1 MNTPPQEPSLIVDIY
16 KSVEACVKSNILF
29 ISAAIYLIVVMY
41 FIRKNPEELFESK
54 YFYTVIIVFP
64 VLMCMIYYLKKSN
77 MSVALANMTLT
88 QYAQYGGLLI
98 AFIGIL
104 YVYNN
109 VTVPD
114 NIVRLMTGSFAVI
127 TFAAV
132 IVGLSILYKIFF
144 NYIYK
149 LEGMNG
155 FIINLIF
162 YIPCMLLN
170 ALEYMNKD
178 FKQAPF
184 AVYVLL
190 MVEVVLLLAYFY
202 LPKLADAVAN
212 SIAVKDGNPIVT
224 DPMIIS
230 RKENLTS
237 YLKLNNAKLDDLVNN
252 KFAISMWV
260 YVVPIP
266 PTTYPYNSDAT
277 IFEYG
282 SYHPRLIYN
291 GATNKFKSF
300 VNQSTSYEFSMPL
313 QAWNHV
319 VYNYTKM
326 SVDLFVNGELVST
339 VNQRNTGLENL
350 SKDDIVCIGQ
360 DNGLTGGICNV
371 VYFTKPLFQ
380 YEIKNIYELNKN
392 KDPPL

>member
-1 MNTPPQEPSLIVDIY
+1 MNPPPQEPSPILDIY
-16 KSVEACVKSNILF
+16 NYVEACVKSNILF
-29 ISAAIYLIVVMY
+29 ISAAIYLIILMY
-41 FIRKNPEELFESK
+41 FIRKDPDQLFESQ

-64 VLMCMIYYLKKSN
+64 VLMCMIYYMKKSN
-77 MSVALANMTLT
+77 MSIALSNLTLG

-98 AFIGIL
+98 AFVGIL
-104 YVYNN
+104 YLYNN

-114 NIVRLMTGSFAVI
+114 NIIRLMTGSFAVI

-155 FIINLIF
+155 FIVNLIF

-170 ALEYMNKD
+170 TLEYLNKD

-190 MVEVVLLLAYFY
+190 MVEVVLLLVYLY
-202 LPKLADAVAN
+202 LPKIISFISN
-212 SIAVKDGNPIVT
+212 SLVVKDGKPILE

-237 YLKLNNAKLDDLVNN
+237 YIKLNDAKPDDLVNN

-300 VNQSTSYEFSMPL
+300 VNQSTSYEFDMPL
-313 QAWNHV
+313 QTWNHV
-319 VYNYTKM
+319 VYNYTKS

-350 SKDDIVCIGQ
+350 NRDDIVCIGQ
-360 DNGLTGGICNV
+360 ENGLTGGLCNV
-371 VYFTKPLFQ
+371 VYFKKPLFQ
-380 YEIKNIYELNKN
+380 YEVKNLYELFKGR
-392 KDPPL
+392 DPPI

>member
-1 MNTPPQEPSLIVDIY
+1 MNPPPQEPSPILDIY

-29 ISAAIYLIVVMY
+29 ISAAIYLIILMY
-41 FIRKNPEELFESK
+41 FIRKDPDQLFESQ
-54 YFYTVIIVFP
+54 YFYTVVIVFP
-64 VLMCMIYYLKKSN
+64 VLMCMIYYMKKSN
-77 MSVALANMTLT
+77 MSVALSNLTLA
-88 QYAQYGGLLI
+88 QYAQYSGLLI
-98 AFIGIL
+98 AFVGIL
-104 YVYNN
+104 YLYNN

-114 NIVRLMTGSFAVI
+114 NIIRLMTGSFTVI

-155 FIINLIF
+155 FIVNLIF

-170 ALEYMNKD
+170 ALEYLNKD

-190 MVEVVLLLAYFY
+190 MVEVVLLLVYLY
-202 LPKLADAVAN
+202 LPKIISFISN
-212 SIAVKDGNPIVT
+212 SLVVKDGKPILE

-237 YLKLNNAKLDDLVNN
+237 YIKLNDAKPDDLVNN

-300 VNQSTSYEFSMPL
+300 VNQSTSYEFDMPL
-313 QAWNHV
+313 QTWNHV
-319 VYNYTKM
+319 VYNYTKS

-350 SKDDIVCIGQ
+350 NRDDIVCIGQ
-360 DNGLTGGICNV
+360 ENGLTGGLCNV
-371 VYFTKPLFQ
+371 VYFKKPLFQ
-380 YEIKNIYELNKN
+380 YEIKNLYELFKGR
-392 KDPPL
+392 DPPI

>member
-1 MNTPPQEPSLIVDIY
+1 MNPPPQEPSPILDIY

-29 ISAAIYLIVVMY
+29 ISAAIYLIILMY
-41 FIRKNPEELFESK
+41 FIRKDPDQLFESQ
-54 YFYTVIIVFP
+54 YFYTVVIVFP
-64 VLMCMIYYLKKSN
+64 VLMCMIYYMKKSN
-77 MSVALANMTLT
+77 MSIALSNLTLG

-98 AFIGIL
+98 AFVGIL
-104 YVYNN
+104 YLYNN

-114 NIVRLMTGSFAVI
+114 NIIRLMTGSFAVI

-155 FIINLIF
+155 FIVNLIF

-170 ALEYMNKD
+170 ALEYLNKD

-184 AVYVLL
+184 AVYALL
-190 MVEVVLLLAYFY
+190 MVEVVLLLTYLY
-202 LPKLADAVAN
+202 LPKIMSFISN
-212 SIAVKDGNPIVT
+212 SLVVKDGKPIIE
-224 DPMIIS
+224 DPTIIS

-237 YLKLNNAKLDDLVNN
+237 YIKLNDAKPDDLVNN

-300 VNQSTSYEFSMPL
+300 VNQSTSYEFDMPL
-313 QAWNHV
+313 QTWNHV
-319 VYNYTKM
+319 VYNYTKS

-350 SKDDIVCIGQ
+350 NRDDIVCIGQ
-360 DNGLTGGICNV
+360 ENGLTGGLCNV
-371 VYFTKPLFQ
+371 VYFKKPLFQ
-380 YEIKNIYELNKN
+380 YEIKNLYELFKGR
-392 KDPPL
+392 DPPI

>member
-1 MNTPPQEPSLIVDIY
+1 
-16 KSVEACVKSNILF
+16 
-29 ISAAIYLIVVMY
+29 
-41 FIRKNPEELFESK
+41 
-54 YFYTVIIVFP
+54 
-64 VLMCMIYYLKKSN
+64 MIYYMKKSN
-77 MSVALANMTLT
+77 MSIALSNLTLG

-98 AFIGIL
+98 AFVGIL
-104 YVYNN
+104 YLYNN

-114 NIVRLMTGSFAVI
+114 NIIRLMTGSFAVI

-155 FIINLIF
+155 FIVNLIF

-170 ALEYMNKD
+170 ALEYLNKD

-184 AVYVLL
+184 AVYALL
-190 MVEVVLLLAYFY
+190 MVEVVLLLTYLY
-202 LPKLADAVAN
+202 LPKIMSFISN
-212 SIAVKDGNPIVT
+212 SLVVKDGKPIIE
-224 DPMIIS
+224 DPTIIS

-237 YLKLNNAKLDDLVNN
+237 YIKLNDAKPDDLVNN

-300 VNQSTSYEFSMPL
+300 VNQSTSYEFDMPL
-313 QAWNHV
+313 QTWNHV
-319 VYNYTKM
+319 VYNYTKS

-350 SKDDIVCIGQ
+350 NRDDIVCIGQ
-360 DNGLTGGICNV
+360 ENGLTGGLCNV
-371 VYFTKPLFQ
+371 VYFKKPLFQ
-380 YEIKNIYELNKN
+380 YEIKNLYELFKGR
-392 KDPPL
+392 DPPI